1 MKKKIIIITKINVK
15 KYKTKNIYIV
25 VETKI
30 EKIIII
36 VCRNEEINVEKKVEK
51 QIDLEIRPVNM
62 LERKEKKIQIIVVD
76 VDTF

>member
-1 MKKKIIIITKINVK
+1 M
-15 KYKTKNIYIV
+15 